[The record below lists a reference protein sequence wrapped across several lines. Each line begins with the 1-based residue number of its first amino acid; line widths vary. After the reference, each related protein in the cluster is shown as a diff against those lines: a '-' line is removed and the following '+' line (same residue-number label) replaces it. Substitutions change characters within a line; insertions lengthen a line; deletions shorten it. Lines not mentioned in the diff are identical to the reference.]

1 MDQVAEGRAAGLCR
15 GATCWRQVQCV
26 CVAGTLGQV
35 TFGNEWPQAR
45 AGRERESRS
54 CLSLG
59 SALSPGVPQLQQG
72 GRGTGAG
79 GLMCGLDK
87 VGGVRHPVAGIGR
100 EGALRGSDLE
110 ATLSSAAGL

>member
-72 GRGTGAG
+72 GVGQEQAG
-79 GLMCGLDK
+79 SCVGLTKL
-87 VGGVRHPVAGIGR
+87 VASGIQWP
-100 EGALRGSDLE
+100 A
-110 ATLSSAAGL
+110 SAGKEP